1 VSITTSLQN
10 PIFNS
15 VWQSIQALP
24 ILADGAGEDAL
35 ADLVM
40 QVMQKLQTEIP
51 LYHWVGVYWLEGDTL
66 KLGPYAGKYTDHTEI
81 PVGVGVCGS
90 AIKENQNLIIDDVR
104 EISNYLACS
113 TETRAE
119 IVVLIHH
126 PQQPD
131 VVLGQVDLDSDQPGA
146 FGKEDEMFLT
156 RIAQWIGEQWLRSQT
171 DRKI

>member
-1 VSITTSLQN
+1 MITTLQN

-15 VWQSIQALP
+15 VWQSIQNLPALP
-24 ILADGAGEDAL
+24 QGAGEDAL

-40 QVMQKLQTEIP
+40 QVMQKLQSEIP

-66 KLGPYAGKYTDHTEI
+66 KLGPYAGKLTDHTEI

-90 AIKENQNLIIDDVR
+90 AVKENQNLIIDDVL
-104 EISNYLACS
+104 EITNYLACS
-113 TETRAE
+113 TETRSE

-131 VVLGQVDLDSDQPGA
+131 VILGQVDLDSDQPGA
-146 FGKEDEMFLT
+146 FDKEDEAFLT
-156 RIAQWIGEQWLRSQT
+156 RIAQWVATQWLTSQAERET
-171 DRKI
+171 